1 MRKSLFSLAPI
12 AVLMMA
18 ISAPT
23 QAANNAEITVTGNV
37 SHGTCDV
44 KLSQTMLSLGNFTAD
59 DFPITA
65 KDPVAGSEKTFKVGL
80 ENCSLLSSA
89 AKDGT
94 AALIVTGSNVELHQD
109 MFNSDIKSTTGIQL
123 KDGSN
128 VVGNGD
134 KVTMRKFAGGGT
146 DDASAGAINGLT
158 KDFTVAL
165 VANTADK
172 AAITGGMVSAPITF
186 MYDYN

>member
-44 KLSQTMLSLGNFTAD
+44 KLSQTMLTLGNFTAD
-59 DFPITA
+59 DFPTTA
-65 KDPVAGSEKTFKVGL
+65 KEPIADSKKTFKVGL

-94 AALIVTGSNVELHQD
+94 AALIVTGSNVELHPD
-109 MFNSDIKSTTGIQL
+109 MFNSDIKSTIGIQL

-134 KVTMRKFAGGGT
+134 TVTMKQFGGSAG
-146 DDASAGAINGLT
+146 DASVGAINGLT

-165 VANTADK
+165 VANTTDK
-172 AAITGGMVSAPITF
+172 TAITGGMVSAPITF
-186 MYDYN
+186 MYNYN